1 MAKKPPTTSRE
12 KTQRVKSAATRTV
25 SSTRW
30 LQRHINDPYV
40 HEAQR
45 LGYRSR
51 AAFKLLE
58 IDKRFK
64 LIKPNLRVVDLGSAP
79 GGWSQVLSQKGMGQV
94 VAIDI
99 LEMDQLPGVE
109 FIQMDFT
116 DNEAP
121 ERLKEMLGGPADLVL
136 SDLSPNTTGHKKTD
150 HLRMMGLVEMAWEF
164 AHEVLAPNGSF
175 VTKVFQGGTE
185 GDLLA
190 QIKPLFKTVKHVKP
204 PASRAESSEI
214 YLVAQGYKGE

>member
-1 MAKKPPTTSRE
+1 MTKKTPTSRE
-12 KTQRVKSAATRTV
+12 KNQRVKTAAKRTT

-30 LQRHINDPYV
+30 LNRHINDPYV

-58 IDKRFK
+58 MDKKLR
-64 LIKPNLRVVDLGSAP
+64 LIKKGMRVVDLGSAP
-79 GGWSQVLSQKGMGQV
+79 GGWSQVLSQIGMAQV

-99 LEMDQLPGVE
+99 LPMDKLPDIE
-109 FIQMDFT
+109 FIQMDFSA
-116 DNEAP
+116 DDAP
-121 ERLKEMLGGPADLVL
+121 DKLKEMLGGPADLVL

-164 AHEVLAPNGSF
+164 ASEVLAPNGSF

-185 GDLLA
+185 GELLA
-190 QIKPLFKTVKHVKP
+190 LIKPRFKAIKHVKP
-204 PASRAESSEI
+204 AASRAESSEI
-214 YLVAQGYKGE
+214 YLVAQGFKG